1 MGRIKKVTQT
11 ERIHSFMK
19 THKKGITALQALKY
33 CGCFDL
39 AGRIRDLKE
48 KGVKIESEYI
58 KVQNAVGEVVKIKQY
73 RLAE

>member
-1 MGRIKKVTQT
+1 MGRKKNRTQT
-11 ERIHSFMK
+11 ERILAFMK
-19 THKKGITALQALKY
+19 SHKKGITALQALKF

-48 KGVKIESEYI
+48 KGIKIESEYI